1 MLELIIG
8 ILMVYLGIQL
18 VSVAIQGG
26 LKLLLL
32 ILGIPL
38 ALIGVHLILMYFTK

>member
-8 ILMVYLGIQL
+8 ILLVYLGVQL
-18 VSVAIQGG
+18 LLVAIQGG

-32 ILGIPL
+32 ILGMPI
-38 ALIGVHLILMYFTK
+38 ALIGVHLVLMYFKR